1 MHGTLIGSYA
11 LYIKTHLII
20 IFLPQLFYIYCW
32 INKKFMYTPALNPYP
47 THPIPNSYSSP
58 IFFTTIQY
66 FKTNYCYIIRRLH
79 HLIII
84 CCVYVMNVLHFSSFF
99 LFIPSSSSHSII
111 IFSSSSSS
119 YSFDSP
125 QFIFIPPWFL
135 YLYINR

>member
-66 FKTNYCYIIRRLH
+66 FKTNYCYIRRLH

-99 LFIPSSSSHSII
+99 LFILRHHLIPSSFSPHHHHHIHSIPH
-111 IFSSSSSS
+111 SS
-119 YSFDSP
+119 FLSP
-125 QFIFIPPWFL
+125 LGF
-135 YLYINR
+135 YICI